1 MREIIWILCLFYKGQ
16 AVSLELRGHNQL
28 LQKEKTHL
36 TGNCL
41 FASQLTVAAM
51 DILDIRMAP
60 LKLSKCYWTKFWWL
74 NIFMDFLGS
83 GASRDAVITQF
94 GRYVQ
99 LASKAWW

>member
-1 MREIIWILCLFYKGQ
+1 M
-16 AVSLELRGHNQL
+16 SLELRGHNQL

-60 LKLSKCYWTKFWWL
+60 LKLSKCYWTKF
-74 NIFMDFLGS
+74 
-83 GASRDAVITQF
+83 
-94 GRYVQ
+94 
-99 LASKAWW
+99 